1 MAGFNPYA
9 GNFYMQ
15 DLQNMKDRIDRT
27 MQQYQQVQNQFM
39 PQQQPPIT
47 QNFQIAPNQPQTDLQ
62 CAYVNGIDEVK
73 NTFVMKNGIFVNK
86 DLTNMWF
93 KDVTGNVKTFDL
105 KEVIELDEKDRALM
119 EKDNLIDNLQNQ
131 INELKGVIL
140 YANKQSSPIT
150 ESDDGITAKEPK
162 RVSRNKSNDEK

>member
-9 GNFYMQ
+9 GSFYMQ
-15 DLQNMKDRIDRT
+15 DLQNIRDRIDRQ
-27 MQQYQQVQNQFM
+27 MQQYQQNQQFM
-39 PQQQPPIT
+39 QPQQAPIT
-47 QNFQIAPNQPQTDLQ
+47 QNFQIAPNQPQTELQ

-86 DLTNMWF
+86 ELTNMWF
-93 KDVTGNVKTFDL
+93 KDVTGDVKTFEL

-119 EKDNLIDNLQNQ
+119 EKDNVINDLQKQ
-131 INELKGVIL
+131 LNELKGVIL
-140 YANKQSSPIT
+140 YANKQQPSPIT
-150 ESDDGITAKEPK
+150 EGDDGITAKEPK